1 MQNKS
6 KFKNFFFISL
16 NILFGILSIVFTVL
30 FFERYDSGLL
40 SRYKNIISSVI
51 VSIITS
57 ITILSVMFFLIK
69 KEVLYKIF
77 FITIT
82 LILFFCVLTF
92 LCKASGIL
100 DKIDSIEDL
109 REYISSFNGLSAII
123 FISIQFLQVV
133 LLPIPSFITIG
144 AGVILFGPFKSA
156 VYSCIGI
163 ITGSIIA
170 FLVGRIFG
178 YKVAK
183 WIVGKKPLDKWLKS
197 IKGKDKV
204 ILTFMFLLPFFPDD
218 VLCFVA
224 GLTTISFSFY
234 LVMIFLT
241 RITGVFVACYSINN
255 SLIPYNTWWGILIWL
270 IIISILVYAS
280 IYISKHSDRITLFKK
295 RKR

>member
-1 MQNKS
+1 MQY
-6 KFKNFFFISL
+6 KNNLKTVCFTVL
-16 NILFGILSIVFTVL
+16 NIIFGILSIVL
-30 FFERYDSGLL
+30 FLLFLEKYDSGFLFNNKTL
-40 SRYKNIISSVI
+40 ISSITVSVI
-51 VSIITS
+51 TA
-57 ITILSVMFFLIK
+57 ITILSVLLLFLD
-69 KEVLYKIF
+69 KEVLYKLF
-77 FITIT
+77 FIVSISVLFVIFLLFLFKIT
-82 LILFFCVLTF
+82 GLF
-92 LCKASGIL
+92 

-109 REYISSFNGLSAII
+109 RSYISSFNGVSAII
-123 FISIQFLQVV
+123 FILIQFLQVV

-144 AGVILFGPFKSA
+144 AGVILFGAFKSA

-163 ITGSIIA
+163 ISGSIVA
-170 FLVGRIFG
+170 FIVGRIFG
-178 YKVAK
+178 YKVAT

-234 LVMIFLT
+234 IVMIFLT

-255 SLIPYNTWWGILIWL
+255 SLIPYNTWWGIIIWC
-270 IIISILVYAS
+270 IIIFLLVTAS
-280 IYISKHSDRITLFKK
+280 IYISKHSDEIKIFKK